1 MVKIL
6 WIAVTASTLTL
17 GWSAL
22 AQSPTPKEGRTV
34 TVSRD
39 GRALEIQRDSDP
51 APIRVPVLDRCGDP
65 AVGEAKITHIEITK
79 QSVDVTYGKHCAAK
93 VDLKTLAVECVGC
106 D

>member
-1 MVKIL
+1 MVKIF
-6 WIAVTASTLTL
+6 WIAVAASTLTL
-17 GWSAL
+17 GWSAA
-22 AQSPTPKEGRTV
+22 AQSPTPKELPTV

-51 APIRVPVLDRCGDP
+51 APVRVPVLDRCGDP
-65 AVGEAKITHIEITK
+65 LVGEAKITHIELTK
-79 QSVDVTYGKHCAAK
+79 QCVNVRYGKHCYAK